1 MIFECPPEQFH
12 FDKASIA
19 NFVDLRE
26 KSLEWEVPR
35 AKEAAILLVAR
46 GLIRVGDVN
55 QADASTMPLQ
65 PSWPFR
71 VMTDVVTVKDQLEER
86 VIELLHPIQHFS
98 QRVRN
103 RPPRARGGVHRFKAK
118 RDIFR
123 RGIGHNS
130 GQCFLKELAAMFASV
145 PSTPT

>member
-1 MIFECPPEQFH
+1 MIFECPPEKFH

-55 QADASTMPLQ
+55 QADASTMLLQ

-71 VMTDVVTVKDQLEER
+71 IMTDVVTVKDQLEER
-86 VIELLHPIQHFS
+86 VIELPTQSSIS
-98 QRVRN
+98 ASESEIDQRELVAGCIGS
-103 RPPRARGGVHRFKAK
+103 RPSVTF
-118 RDIFR
+118 F
-123 RGIGHNS
+123 
-130 GQCFLKELAAMFASV
+130 AAA
-145 PSTPT
+145 